1 MSFQY
6 YSLGQQVKKMED
18 WRKAHRRGRRPRGPS
33 DKVRDVGE
41 IVGRRDDGVAD
52 PNEQYEKDSFIASD
66 SEEVEEDLAEDAS
79 TSEASTS
86 HRKPGSENSVEGWE
100 KQSHTANVRPFSAV
114 LLPFHMFAIV
124 SKSASESTYSESEEE
139 AESSDGDDS
148 ESWLSVDSDEF
159 DDDAEYHVDSDS
171 EASALLKALSHA
183 LITREIIDFGQLI

>member
-6 YSLGQQVKKMED
+6 YWLGRQVKKMED

-52 PNEQYEKDSFIASD
+52 PNEEYEKDSFIASD

-114 LLPFHMFAIV
+114 LFPFHMFAIAQSRPRSQHTLKV
-124 SKSASESTYSESEEE
+124 KKKLNPATAMTVRAGSAWTRMSLTTTPSTMSTVILRQVHY
-139 AESSDGDDS
+139 
-148 ESWLSVDSDEF
+148 
-159 DDDAEYHVDSDS
+159 
-171 EASALLKALSHA
+171 
-183 LITREIIDFGQLI
+183 